1 MGVEEGLC
9 LLASDNE
16 GDQIKVCSMRK
27 VIRKAYN
34 LLTLDL
40 RYLLLKLNFRIGVSC
55 LHAWLNKQ

>member
-9 LLASDNE
+9 LLASANE

-40 RYLLLKLNFRIGVSC
+40 RYLLKLRGVF
-55 LHAWLNKQ
+55 L